1 MYIVYIYIENLII
14 ASSFD
19 IIILQNKVLQID
31 GMIMMAPMEMM
42 IMMAKMAL
50 YFFFL
55 FMEASSCSDLE
66 SCLAIVET
74 WGEAVVGHELQG
86 SSEDDDK
93 DEQGEHL
100 LLLLLQ
106 LGLQLRLGGLPCF
119 QSCLLLL
126 TFSLKPGF
134 DNVISDSDFL
144 MYLSSLNI
152 CCIFAILLACCLY
165 LYLYNVPL
173 YLRLQRGPVGGVLPH
188 DDPLL
193 LLQQSVL
200 ALQGSSWKSG

>member
-1 MYIVYIYIENLII
+1 MCDTLAVFFSIRTTDHASSNIVLRQEYTLYIVYIYIENLII

-31 GMIMMAPMEMM
+31 GMIIMAPMEMM

-86 SSEDDDK
+86 EWRAPVMLMTRMNKVSTSSSFFFNLASNCALAASPASK
-93 DEQGEHL
+93 AA
-100 LLLLLQ
+100 
-106 LGLQLRLGGLPCF
+106 F
-119 QSCLLLL
+119 
-126 TFSLKPGF
+126 
-134 DNVISDSDFL
+134 
-144 MYLSSLNI
+144 
-152 CCIFAILLACCLY
+152 CC
-165 LYLYNVPL
+165 
-173 YLRLQRGPVGGVLPH
+173 
-188 DDPLL
+188 
-193 LLQQSVL
+193 
-200 ALQGSSWKSG
+200 

>member
-1 MYIVYIYIENLII
+1 MFVTLRQCLFSIRTTDHASSNTVLRQEYTLYIVYIYIENLII

-31 GMIMMAPMEMM
+31 GMIIMAPMEMMILMAKMEMM

-86 SSEDDDK
+86 EWRAPVMLMTRMNKVSTSSSFFFNLASNCALAASPASK
-93 DEQGEHL
+93 AA
-100 LLLLLQ
+100 
-106 LGLQLRLGGLPCF
+106 F
-119 QSCLLLL
+119 
-126 TFSLKPGF
+126 
-134 DNVISDSDFL
+134 
-144 MYLSSLNI
+144 
-152 CCIFAILLACCLY
+152 CC
-165 LYLYNVPL
+165 
-173 YLRLQRGPVGGVLPH
+173 
-188 DDPLL
+188 
-193 LLQQSVL
+193 
-200 ALQGSSWKSG
+200 

>member
-31 GMIMMAPMEMM
+31 GMIIMAPMEMMILMAKMEMM

-74 WGEAVVGHELQG
+74 LGE
-86 SSEDDDK
+86 
-93 DEQGEHL
+93 
-100 LLLLLQ
+100 
-106 LGLQLRLGGLPCF
+106 
-119 QSCLLLL
+119 
-126 TFSLKPGF
+126 T
-134 DNVISDSDFL
+134 
-144 MYLSSLNI
+144 
-152 CCIFAILLACCLY
+152 
-165 LYLYNVPL
+165 
-173 YLRLQRGPVGGVLPH
+173 
-188 DDPLL
+188 
-193 LLQQSVL
+193 
-200 ALQGSSWKSG
+200 